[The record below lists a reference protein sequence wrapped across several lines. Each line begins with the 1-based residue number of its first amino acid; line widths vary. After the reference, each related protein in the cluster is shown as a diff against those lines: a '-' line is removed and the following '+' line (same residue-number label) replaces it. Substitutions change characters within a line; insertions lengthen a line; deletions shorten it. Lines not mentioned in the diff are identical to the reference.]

1 MTAQEFVDAFEELF
15 KREKHRI
22 GREWSNHSTTGKKPE
37 AWSLDFGKASAAL
50 NKDLRARCTQP
61 PREVYSTMSVEDK
74 AELVRLKW
82 AYAYWWNR
90 LHLLEHMAKTRLGE
104 AKTRKNIEKGGMTLR
119 KLISGELPVAKVHP
133 QFLKLIDSLNHMK
146 IGQAVGG
153 LPVDEEEKKGE
164 ELQAD

>member
-22 GREWSNHSTTGKKPE
+22 GREWADRSAAGKKPE
-37 AWSLDFGKASAAL
+37 AWSLDFGKASAEL
-50 NKDLRARCTQP
+50 NKKLRAMCIEP
-61 PREVYSTMSVEDK
+61 KDPK
-74 AELVRLKW
+74 AEPLEEKNERTRLRW

-90 LHLLEHMAKTRLGE
+90 LHLLEHMAKTRLGD

-153 LPVDEEEKKGE
+153 LPVDEGEKKGE
-164 ELQAD
+164 EPQDD

>member
-22 GREWSNHSTTGKKPE
+22 GREWANHSTTRKKPE
-37 AWSLDFGKASAAL
+37 AWSLDFGKASAEL
-50 NKDLRARCTQP
+50 NRKLRAMCAEPKDL
-61 PREVYSTMSVEDK
+61 K
-74 AELVRLKW
+74 AEPVEEKNERMRLRW

-90 LHLLEHMAKTRLGE
+90 LHLLEHMAKTRLGD

-153 LPVDEEEKKGE
+153 HPIDEEEKKGE

>member
-22 GREWSNHSTTGKKPE
+22 GREWQADRSAAGKKPE
-37 AWSLDFGKASAAL
+37 AWSLDFGKASAEL
-50 NKDLRARCTQP
+50 NKKLRALCAEP
-61 PREVYSTMSVEDK
+61 KDLKSEPVEEK
-74 AELVRLKW
+74 NERTRLRW

-90 LHLLEHMAKTRLGE
+90 LHLLEHMAKTRLGGV
-104 AKTRKNIEKGGMTLR
+104 KTRRNIEKGGMTLR
-119 KLISGELPVAKVHP
+119 KLISGELPAAKVHP

-153 LPVDEEEKKGE
+153 PPVDIEDEKGE
-164 ELQAD
+164 EHQAS